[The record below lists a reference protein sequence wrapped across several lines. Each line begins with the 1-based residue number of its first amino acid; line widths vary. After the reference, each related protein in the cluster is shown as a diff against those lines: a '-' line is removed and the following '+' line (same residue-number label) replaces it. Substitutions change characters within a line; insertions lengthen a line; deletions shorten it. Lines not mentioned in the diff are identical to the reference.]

1 MGFCSYPNNRPADWA
16 GGACMTEG
24 APKRQFW
31 RNLGIADKFER
42 IEVLR
47 SASHRLIKKVDHP
60 VLALD
65 CSPGK
70 YPAPAKLDPL
80 TRLLRWAPSIDEEAE
95 AFIAKHLRRPFV
107 AMHVRQVTQRAEASN
122 LLV

>member
-1 MGFCSYPNNRPADWA
+1 
-16 GGACMTEG
+16 MTEG
-24 APKRQFW
+24 VPKLQFW
-31 RNLGIADKFER
+31 RNVGVADKFQR
-42 IEVLR
+42 FEVLR
-47 SASHRLIKKVDHP
+47 SGSHRLIKKVNHP

-107 AMHVRQVTQRAEASN
+107 AMHVRQVPQRADAVGLELCTRPIEN
-122 LLV
+122 IQ